1 MNFGLIGAGQIG
13 RVRERAIRRAAG
25 CELIAVSD
33 ADAARPGSLAASAQA
48 AVCTNYEEL
57 LRREDVDAVI
67 ISTPPD
73 SHERIAIAALEAGK
87 HVLCEK
93 PLAPNPGACR
103 RMLDAAGGARRTLA
117 TGFCQRYFPAIQF
130 VKETVASGRI
140 GEISYVRAFTGHAGL
155 AEFSEPWVHN
165 KEVVGGG
172 ALMDKAFS
180 NPRMSLK
187 SVRAEKGRLQGED
200 LLSERIEGFERGG
213 GQGGGGS
220 CAHSGRDHE
229 GFLELPLPP
238 PLNVESGAVRP
249 R

>member
-1 MNFGLIGAGQIG
+1 MRSIRFEGACW
-13 RVRERAIRRAAG
+13 ERYEDLR
-25 CELIAVSD
+25 SK
-33 ADAARPGSLAASAQA
+33 RPDLHRS
-48 AVCTNYEEL
+48 
-57 LRREDVDAVI
+57 LRRI
-67 ISTPPD
+67 
-73 SHERIAIAALEAGK
+73 L
-87 HVLCEK
+87 
-93 PLAPNPGACR
+93 
-103 RMLDAAGGARRTLA
+103 
-117 TGFCQRYFPAIQF
+117 
-130 VKETVASGRI
+130 KEMIRGD
-140 GEISYVRAFTGHAGL
+140 
-155 AEFSEPWVHN
+155 P
-165 KEVVGGG
+165 
-172 ALMDKAFS
+172 AFS